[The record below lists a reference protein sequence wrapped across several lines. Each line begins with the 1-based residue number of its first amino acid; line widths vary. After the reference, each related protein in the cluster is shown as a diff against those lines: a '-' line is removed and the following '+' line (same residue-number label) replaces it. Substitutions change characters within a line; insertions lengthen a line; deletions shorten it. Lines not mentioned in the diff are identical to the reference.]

1 MNKKYGIGFFT
12 TAILAFAIISGAY
25 QISYEKAKERAQE
38 ENMIEEQKQTVT
50 TEGEASK

>member
-38 ENMIEEQKQTVT
+38 ENMKHQKKT
-50 TEGEASK
+50 AII